1 MKMKMIK
8 LFENIR
14 KFAWRE
20 YKLIV
25 LFFKKFTKKD
35 EIKLFIMTFI
45 YFSLGF
51 ISIAVI
57 LVVAIYLYISD
68 QPRWV
73 WACILEVTV
82 VFIMLYLHYFSDWD
96 SDNFFSAL
104 NDLDVQ
110 TTFIWSWVFWVIYL
124 HLELRITSLLYIFF
138 LNNLDLDVWKAASAI

>member
-96 SDNFFSAL
+96 SENFFSAL
-104 NDLDVQ
+104 NDLMYKPRLFGLGFFEL
-110 TTFIWSWVFWVIYL
+110 FIYTLNFGLLACFIY
-124 HLELRITSLLYIFF
+124 FF
-138 LNNLDLDVWKAASAI
+138 